1 VKLSVSKNLLVMAGI
16 LAAPVTT
23 VRIDQAA
30 PARPAPPRHDVVKP
44 ADPRT
49 IRLQRFFSKLHCP
62 IKNLAEDFIRV
73 ADDNNLDWRLLPSI
87 SIIESSGGKA
97 FKNNNILGWANGERS
112 FPTIRAG
119 IAEVAFKLGKSSLYR
134 RRDTNAKLRI
144 YNPNE
149 DYPGRVEEV
158 MQRIC
163 PVRDLKLI
171 ASERRLAYAGTL
183 SND

>member
-1 VKLSVSKNLLVMAGI
+1 VKFSVSKNLLVMAGI

-23 VRIDQAA
+23 VRMEHAA
-30 PARPAPPRHDVVKP
+30 PTSPVPPRQDIVKP

-49 IRLQRFFSKLHCP
+49 VRLQRFFSKLHCP
-62 IKNLAEDFIRV
+62 IKNMAEDFIRV

-87 SIIESSGGKA
+87 SIVESSGGKT
-97 FKNNNILGWANGERS
+97 FKNNNILGWANGDRS

-119 IAEVAFKLGKSSLYR
+119 IAEVAFKLGKSALYR
-134 RRDTNAKLRI
+134 RRDTEAKLRL
-144 YNPNE
+144 YNPND
-149 DYPGRVEEV
+149 DYAGKVEEI
-158 MQRIC
+158 MQRIS

-171 ASERRLAYAGTL
+171 ASERRLGYAGAV